1 MLLGDEMGV
10 GKTLQAISI
19 AYLYRNEWPLLI
31 ITPASLKFTWKDELL
46 NWLPNFNPSNIQ
58 IFKKGK
64 DVINS
69 SKSVFIASYD
79 MA

>member
-46 NWLPNFNPSNIQ
+46 NWLPNFEPDWIQ
-58 IFKKGK
+58 IFKKSK

>member
-46 NWLPNFNPSNIQ
+46 NWLPNFNPFNIQ

-69 SKSVFIASYD
+69 SKLVFIASYD

>member
-1 MLLGDEMGV
+1 MA
-10 GKTLQAISI
+10 TLDHNS
-19 AYLYRNEWPLLI
+19 
-31 ITPASLKFTWKDELL
+31 SLTKFTWKDELL
-46 NWLPNFNPSNIQ
+46 NWLPNFNPFNIQ

>member
-46 NWLPNFNPSNIQ
+46 NWLPNFSPHCIQ

-69 SKSVFIASYD
+69 SKSVFIVSYD